1 MGAAARQTTV
11 APDLTEVSEATSE
24 QLAVRAAS
32 GDVMARRCFGEL
44 VERYHARL
52 FNFLLRRVRSRH
64 DAEDLTQETF
74 VRAWNRIRSY
84 NPTWRFS
91 TWLFTIGSRLAIT
104 HHRRSRDPVG
114 GNVVEG
120 LSERAPLER
129 RSRGGIW
136 ALAAA
141 CLTPEQHEAIWL
153 RYVEELAIAEIAMVM
168 NKSQVAVRVCLFRA
182 RQALAERL
190 PAPDHQDVD
199 AAPRV
204 AAALAGGM

>member
-1 MGAAARQTTV
+1 MAAETRQTSV
-11 APDLTEVSEATSE
+11 EADLSEVSEATSE

-84 NPTWRFS
+84 NPRWRFS
-91 TWLFTIGSRLAIT
+91 TWLFTIGSRVAIT

-120 LSERAPLER
+120 LSDRAPSER

-190 PAPDHQDVD
+190 PAPDQQDVD